1 MSYPYDVRVD
11 RAGYEFVCEF
21 GNSRVQIFDRDEKLI
36 DTLGGVGGEPGR
48 MNNPWA
54 ICIDSKG
61 NLYVAD
67 SGNHR
72 VQKFVRRK
80 ALADAAK
87 GGGA

>member
-1 MSYPYDVRVD
+1 
-11 RAGYEFVCEF
+11 
-21 GNSRVQIFDRDEKLI
+21 
-36 DTLGGVGGEPGR
+36 